1 MLANQGFSEIITEK
15 INFEIFY
22 NNVLQIL
29 RDIKGIGEDGF
40 RNEKEKISRSYLKE
54 LDKIYKNN
62 FSN

>member
-40 RNEKEKISRSYLKE
+40 RNEKRKKFHDLT
-54 LDKIYKNN
+54 
-62 FSN
+62 

>member
-40 RNEKEKISRSYLKE
+40 RNEKKKKNFTILLKRTGQNIQ
-54 LDKIYKNN
+54 K
-62 FSN
+62 